1 MMRTKHTFP
10 RSRRLLNRAD
20 FQRVFQAP
28 LKSSDALFTVLA
40 RPAATGCARLGLAIA
55 RKQLRRATDRNR
67 IKRLVREYFRQHVV
81 VALDYVVMARRA
93 TGTRTNDQI
102 CTSLTRHFRR
112 LSAHA
117 SHPA

>member
-1 MMRTKHTFP
+1 MTRTPYAFP
-10 RSRRLLNRAD
+10 RSRRLLNQAD
-20 FQRVFQAP
+20 FQQVFQAP

-40 RPAATGCARLGLAIA
+40 GPAATGCARLGLAIA
-55 RKQLRRATDRNR
+55 RKQLRQATDRNR

-81 VALDYVVMARRA
+81 ASLDYVVMARRA
-93 TGTRTNDQI
+93 VGTCTNDQI

-112 LSAHA
+112 LSTRV